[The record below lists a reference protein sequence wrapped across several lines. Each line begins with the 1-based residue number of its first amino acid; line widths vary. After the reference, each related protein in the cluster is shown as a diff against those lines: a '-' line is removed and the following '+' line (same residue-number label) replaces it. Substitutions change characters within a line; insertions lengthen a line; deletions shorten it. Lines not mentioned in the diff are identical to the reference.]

1 MTNWQKV
8 WRSICWDSRCSGIQ
22 SVRKKT
28 FTLPNEGLK
37 SPGRKCSHEGQQVH
51 RNEATLRVK
60 PSPVFSSSAFTSK
73 PDPFL
78 RWLPLPAP
86 NPLCLGLSLLEEKH
100 HHPSASP
107 KSNRGCSLEG
117 LTLLDL
123 PGLNLPE
130 FLWLNWTSY
139 WQPFLTAAY
148 NRLHFWAL
156 ADWPVSPRP
165 AE

>member
-1 MTNWQKV
+1 MENTTNWQ
-8 WRSICWDSRCSGIQ
+8 RSGGPFAETAVAAEFSP
-22 SVRKKT
+22 VRKKT
-28 FTLPNEGLK
+28 FTLHNEGLK
-37 SPGRKCSHEGQQVH
+37 SPGRKCSYEGQQVH
-51 RNEATLRVK
+51 RKEATLRVK
-60 PSPVFSSSAFTSK
+60 PSPVFSSPAFTSK

-130 FLWLNWTSY
+130 FLWLN
-139 WQPFLTAAY
+139 
-148 NRLHFWAL
+148 
-156 ADWPVSPRP
+156 
-165 AE
+165 